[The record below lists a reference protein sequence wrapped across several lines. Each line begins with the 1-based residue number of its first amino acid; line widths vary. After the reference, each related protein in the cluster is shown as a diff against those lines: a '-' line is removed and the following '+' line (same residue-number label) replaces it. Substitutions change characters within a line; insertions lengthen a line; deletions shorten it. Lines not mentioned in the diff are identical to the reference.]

1 MKKENPKMIMAMITK
16 NGVSKMTLKNWNGR
30 NTMRGEPEN
39 GEKMMGGARNYFCQ
53 DQRKILM
60 LRWMM
65 KVDQEM

>member
-1 MKKENPKMIMAMITK
+1 
-16 NGVSKMTLKNWNGR
+16 
-30 NTMRGEPEN
+30 MRVEPEN
-39 GEKMMGGARNYFCQ
+39 GEKMMGGTRNYFCQ